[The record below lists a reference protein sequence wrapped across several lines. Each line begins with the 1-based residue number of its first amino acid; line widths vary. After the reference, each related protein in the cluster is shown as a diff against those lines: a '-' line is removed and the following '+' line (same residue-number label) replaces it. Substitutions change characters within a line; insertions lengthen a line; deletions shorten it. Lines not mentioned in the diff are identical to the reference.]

1 MEHATGNWKKARG
14 SSPIH
19 CQLQTFQMHFQNSL
33 PKMMLNC
40 SNKTIHFYIAEK
52 PKRSLLCIQIVGNI
66 TLYLEAIC

>member
-40 SNKTIHFYIAEK
+40 SNKTIQFIDEGLKRVAFYTQNVFK
-52 PKRSLLCIQIVGNI
+52 
-66 TLYLEAIC
+66 